1 MRILVGVSIAVI
13 VLLALL
19 GGALFAVKNWGTQEL
34 VTAYDVYGTV
44 GPSSIEEMTARSKVV
59 ARVRFVSVRAVG
71 QRAPQNYPSSATKDT
86 GYYAALEYTFTVL
99 EYLKGSGG
107 SQVTAYAVG
116 SDVEGFNDD
125 SAIYATTQAKAAK
138 LAEDL
143 LEVRDLRWENREAIL
158 FLRHVPAHDY
168 YWLGLLDLERSYR
181 NFTVRSTEFKAWLP
195 DASIPATTT
204 ATTTRAAVRSG
215 EGDEPKVEQRFLT
228 EDPGLRP
235 WATTRS
241 AAGSARSGGAGAAPA
256 TPVVPSVG
264 LSDLKARIAAVERQ
278 IAEVKRTAPGHSAET
293 YSDCIADLHH
303 EISRRKAVGWSYW
316 RTDQAVE
323 SGKAGILHSF
333 AIAFRSTPSPVLPEG
348 SGPGQ
353 WFEGPDADLIRME
366 EPGHVVATRP
376 LPAGGYRVFYLA
388 RSTAMAICDVYPG
401 SRHDEEYVFTAT
413 APPGTLA
420 ESFFDPY
427 AAAGAVTGT
436 TTVGTISWQPPSAG
450 SGQAGRV
457 TADLTVDVTGH
468 ALDFIGLDG
477 TTTVS
482 LIVADATESGGTLTW
497 TVPTQP
503 WSAGDKLMLRVRRH
517 DASTPTPTP
526 TPTATPTPTPAPA
539 PTSTPTPIPTDR
551 PVILFLDSLDASVL
565 DSLEMAVGEV
575 FWVSVKALN
584 LESSDS
590 YTIEVSRVNDEPAG
604 GVGIVFHYQACGY
617 TPQSI
622 DVSSGNTSYARTMAV
637 KLCTGTGGTVTAVLK
652 QGDTTLATADLEV
665 STPP

>member
-1 MRILVGVSIAVI
+1 MRILVSVSIAVI

-34 VTAYDVYGTV
+34 VMATDVYGQV
-44 GPSSIEEMTARSKVV
+44 GPSSIEEMAARSKVV
-59 ARVRFVSVRAVG
+59 ARVRFASVRAVG

-138 LAEDL
+138 LAENL

-293 YSDCIADLHH
+293 YSDCIADLHY
-303 EISRRKAVGWSYW
+303 EINRRKAVGGATAAPIMRS
-316 RTDQAVE
+316 RPAR
-323 SGKAGILHSF
+323 SGS
-333 AIAFRSTPSPVLPEG
+333 STPSPSP
-348 SGPGQ
+348 SG
-353 WFEGPDADLIRME
+353 
-366 EPGHVVATRP
+366 V
-376 LPAGGYRVFYLA
+376 YRRRLCQRVQGRA
-388 RSTAMAICDVYPG
+388 SG
-401 SRHDEEYVFTAT
+401 SRA
-413 APPGTLA
+413 
-420 ESFFDPY
+420 
-427 AAAGAVTGT
+427 
-436 TTVGTISWQPPSAG
+436 
-450 SGQAGRV
+450 R
-457 TADLTVDVTGH
+457 
-468 ALDFIGLDG
+468 
-477 TTTVS
+477 
-482 LIVADATESGGTLTW
+482 
-497 TVPTQP
+497 
-503 WSAGDKLMLRVRRH
+503 
-517 DASTPTPTP
+517 TPT
-526 TPTATPTPTPAPA
+526 
-539 PTSTPTPIPTDR
+539 
-551 PVILFLDSLDASVL
+551 
-565 DSLEMAVGEV
+565 
-575 FWVSVKALN
+575 
-584 LESSDS
+584 
-590 YTIEVSRVNDEPAG
+590 
-604 GVGIVFHYQACGY
+604 
-617 TPQSI
+617 
-622 DVSSGNTSYARTMAV
+622 
-637 KLCTGTGGTVTAVLK
+637 
-652 QGDTTLATADLEV
+652 
-665 STPP
+665 

>member
-401 SRHDEEYVFTAT
+401 SRHDEEYV
-413 APPGTLA
+413 
-420 ESFFDPY
+420 
-427 AAAGAVTGT
+427 
-436 TTVGTISWQPPSAG
+436 
-450 SGQAGRV
+450 
-457 TADLTVDVTGH
+457 
-468 ALDFIGLDG
+468 
-477 TTTVS
+477 
-482 LIVADATESGGTLTW
+482 
-497 TVPTQP
+497 PTQP
-503 WSAGDKLMLRVRRH
+503 FHRDRTARNPGGVVLRSVRRRRRRHRHDHRGHYLMAASFGGLRAGWPGHGGPDRRRHRPCPRLHRPGRHDHAVADRRRRDRDRRHADLGRTHPALECRGQAHAPRPPSRGPHTDGDAHADTDRQAGD
-517 DASTPTPTP
+517 
-526 TPTATPTPTPAPA
+526 
-539 PTSTPTPIPTDR
+539 
-551 PVILFLDSLDASVL
+551 
-565 DSLEMAVGEV
+565 
-575 FWVSVKALN
+575 
-584 LESSDS
+584 
-590 YTIEVSRVNDEPAG
+590 
-604 GVGIVFHYQACGY
+604 IVPGQ
-617 TPQSI
+617 P
-622 DVSSGNTSYARTMAV
+622 
-637 KLCTGTGGTVTAVLK
+637 
-652 QGDTTLATADLEV
+652 
-665 STPP
+665 